1 MIQLSSLKKRGY
13 EAQYVQ
19 PVDMFPMTAHVEAV
33 SLLLR
38 AELSAK

>member
-19 PVDMFPMTAHVEAV
+19 PVDMFPMTAHAMYTQENEQGEV
-33 SLLLR
+33 
-38 AELSAK
+38 